1 MENSA
6 DHKQPVRLVLLYGAN
21 FGVGATYRFEADGRA
36 GIGVSD
42 LKGRWRGAPWEA
54 FENEDERSI
63 QVRLEYL
70 RPEDAGRWKITSMI
84 SFHGD
89 CVLAEVVKA

>member
-1 MENSA
+1 MENST

-21 FGVGATYRFEADGRA
+21 FEVGAAFRFEADGRA
-36 GIGVSD
+36 GLGLPD
-42 LKGRWRGAPWEA
+42 EKGYWRGAPWEA
-54 FENEDERSI
+54 FENEDEKSV

-70 RPEDAGRWKITSMI
+70 RPEDAGRWRLTNIL
-84 SFHGD
+84 SFHGN